1 MPPPRRYCRTASSCV
16 QPLSFCH
23 YGSHITT
30 QSSLNLPLIQPLTSV
45 AIAAFCLVNLLCIAG
60 VYYRGGNGLANML
73 KAGDGSHTAS
83 SRVIILV
90 RNRIITAVTTTVL
103 LKVFFAATF
112 GAYDPTGGRG
122 SISWISYTIGQVC
135 YDYGQNTSISY
146 VRYGARKK
154 LGAKGYLDPSNFD
167 FGTGKVATMATMTS
181 TTTTQL
187 DETPRGGKASGA
199 VPVPAHWACL
209 NKIWAAGFF

>member
-1 MPPPRRYCRTASSCV
+1 
-16 QPLSFCH
+16 L
-23 YGSHITT
+23 TT
-30 QSSLNLPLIQPLTSV
+30 LLG
-45 AIAAFCLVNLLCIAG
+45 IAV
-60 VYYRGGNGLANML
+60 VYYRGGSGLANML

-83 SRVIILV
+83 SRVIISV
-90 RNRIITAVTTTVL
+90 RNRIIFSIMITVL
-103 LKVFFAATF
+103 LKMVFAATF

-122 SISWISYTIGQVC
+122 SIAWMSYTIAQVF

-167 FGTGKVATMATMTS
+167 FGTGKVASSATTTTS
-181 TTTTQL
+181 TTTTQA
-187 DETPRGGKASGA
+187 DEKPRGGKASGA